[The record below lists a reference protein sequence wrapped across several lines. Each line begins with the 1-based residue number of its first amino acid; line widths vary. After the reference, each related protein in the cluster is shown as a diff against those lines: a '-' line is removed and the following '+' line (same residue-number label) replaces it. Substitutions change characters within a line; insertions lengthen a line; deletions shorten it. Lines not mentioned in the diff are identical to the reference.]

1 MAIADLKGE
10 IVYFAI
16 SNSTLCKTQV
26 QDTSKIHRMHRLC
39 LE

>member
-26 QDTSKIHRMHRLC
+26 KFTGCIDSA
-39 LE
+39 